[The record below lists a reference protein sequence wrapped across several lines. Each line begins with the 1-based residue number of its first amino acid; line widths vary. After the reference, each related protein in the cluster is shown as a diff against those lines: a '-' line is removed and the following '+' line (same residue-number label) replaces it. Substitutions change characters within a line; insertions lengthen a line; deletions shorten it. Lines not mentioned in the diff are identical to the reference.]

1 MTLRWKYSYYLLAFV
16 VAGLFAA
23 PILGTNPLTRPGLQ
37 QTLAV
42 AFVFGALALTYDLL
56 FGFTGLLSFGHALFF
71 ASGLYL
77 TCIFINHRIFVWWI
91 AVIAST
97 LLTSILAF
105 LVGSASLRTTGITFA
120 MVTLAFGEAGHVIV
134 NRNFFGLTGGEN
146 GIALN
151 ADLIPSIWVG
161 VVNTKFLYWSALVCL
176 IVTYLVIWWVTESSA
191 GKVFAALRDNEMR
204 VQVLGLNTRNFKLL
218 SFVIAGALAGLL
230 GSMMLLLA
238 GSAAPRF
245 AESNITIALLL
256 MVILGGAVTR
266 WGAVIGGIAYSFL
279 TTRMQDLTQNGLFEG
294 LPKYISGPLSEPAF
308 LLGIVFIL
316 VVMFAPGGLSGAY
329 YRLRWRF
336 VSKKYLVNN

>member
-1 MTLRWKYSYYLLAFV
+1 MVGIV
-16 VAGLFAA
+16 VALALA
-23 PILGTNPLTRPGLQ
+23 PVLGTNPLSRPGLQ

-42 AFVFGALALTYDLL
+42 AFVYGALALTYDLL

-77 TCIFINHRIFVWWI
+77 TCLFINHEVFVWWL
-91 AVIAST
+91 A
-97 LLTSILAF
+97 ILASVLTTAF
-105 LVGSASLRTTGITFA
+105 LAYLVGSASLRTTGITFA

-151 ADLIPSIWVG
+151 AELIPQFWVG
-161 VVNTKFLYWSALVCL
+161 VVNTKFLYWSALICL
-176 IVTYLVIWWVTESSA
+176 IFTYFVVWWVTESSA
-191 GKVFAALRDNEMR
+191 GRVFAALRDNELR
-204 VQVLGLNTRNFKLL
+204 VQVLGLNTKRFKLL
-218 SFVIAGALAGLL
+218 AFVISAALAGLL

-238 GSAAPRF
+238 GTAAPRF
-245 AESNITIALLL
+245 AEASITIALLL

-266 WGAVIGGIAYSFL
+266 WGAVLGGIAYSFL
-279 TTRMQDLTQNGLFEG
+279 TTRMQDLTQNGLFSG
-294 LPKYISGPLSEPAF
+294 LPKYLSGPLSEPAF

-329 YRLRWRF
+329 YRLRIRA
-336 VSKKYLVNN
+336 VSKKSVKNK